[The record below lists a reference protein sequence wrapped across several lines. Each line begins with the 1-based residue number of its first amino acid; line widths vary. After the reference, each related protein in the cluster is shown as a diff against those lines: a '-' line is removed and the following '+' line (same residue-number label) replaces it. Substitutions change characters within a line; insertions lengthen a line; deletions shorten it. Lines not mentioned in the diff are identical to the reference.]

1 MSNKKI
7 LLVFTNARSAEKI
20 YNVIPELSKLYKLD
34 LYMLGEF
41 SPKTRWWGDND
52 TRFDFVEKNKKHF
65 DEIIEGEGFIFHG
78 DDVKDV
84 LSPLDLN
91 KYHTILLDGD
101 HVREELQWPILY
113 RAAKKKGILV
123 IGNHHGNSNF
133 GDNFLGHI
141 SKIALKAEPEKL
153 TEEKQEF
160 YKTDKKREITDKMIS
175 IDKVFCLGEKERII
189 YNQLYNDKN
198 IIKGGIPTNDTLKN
212 HLNVEGEHI
221 LLITNFLGNHGM
233 GRMFTKGRLE
243 SQKALK
249 KLRNKIFPHDF
260 DDEFVPKSGL
270 IELSKK
276 YNKKIVIKQ
285 KTRFDDPRYDLNV
298 EYIKKVLMHD
308 WDGPYEILT
317 DKGLDIDEVIA
328 KSFIVISAAS
338 TLAFKP
344 IQLRKPTVI
353 IEGTGQIGNFYDY
366 NGIVPLNK
374 IAVENEVERQLKEGP
389 DLEFIKTT
397 LEGGLDFNATE
408 IYVNNLKKVIDEHT
422 SNL

>member
-20 YNVIPELSKLYKLD
+20 YNIISELSKLYKLD

-52 TRFDFVEKNKKHF
+52 TRFDFIEKNKQYF
-65 DEIIEGEGFIFHG
+65 DEIIEGEGFLFHG
-78 DDVKDV
+78 DYIKDI

-101 HVREELQWPILY
+101 HVRAELQWPILY
-113 RAAKKKGILV
+113 QEAKKKEILV
-123 IGNHHGNSNF
+123 IGNHHGNSDF
-133 GDNFLGHI
+133 GSNLLGHI
-141 SKIALKAEPEKL
+141 SKIGLKAETEKI
-153 TEEKQEF
+153 TENKEIF
-160 YKTDKKREITDKMIS
+160 YHSERKKSLKDKMIS

-189 YNQLYNDKN
+189 YNQLYDDKN

-212 HLNVEGEHI
+212 HLNTEGEHI
-221 LLITNFLGNHGM
+221 LLITNFLGNHGIS
-233 GRMFTKGRLE
+233 RPFSNTSKHTQQEHKR
-243 SQKALK
+243 
-249 KLRNKIFPHDF
+249 LRNKLFPHDF

-285 KTRFDDPRYDLNV
+285 KTRFDDPRYHVNI

-353 IEGTGQIGNFYDY
+353 IEGTGQTGNFYDY
-366 NGIVPLNK
+366 NGMVSLNK
-374 IAVENEVERQLKEGP
+374 IAVENEVERQLKDGP

-408 IYVNNLKKVIDEHT
+408 TYINNLKKVIDEHT

>member
-52 TRFDFVEKNKKHF
+52 TRLNFIEKNKKHF
-65 DEIIEGEGFIFHG
+65 DEIIEGDGFLFHG
-78 DDVKDV
+78 GKIKDV

-91 KYHTILLDGD
+91 KYHTILLDGN
-101 HVREELQWPILY
+101 HVRPELQWPFLY
-113 RAAKKKGILV
+113 QEAKKKGILV
-123 IGNHHGNSNF
+123 IGNHHGNSDFNS
-133 GDNFLGHI
+133 NLLGHI
-141 SKIALKAEPEKL
+141 SRIGLKAKPEKL
-153 TEEKQEF
+153 T
-160 YKTDKKREITDKMIS
+160 DKIVT

-189 YNQLYNDKN
+189 YNQLYDNKN
-198 IIKGGIPTNDTLKN
+198 IIKGGIPTNDTLKK
-212 HLNVEGEHI
+212 HLNTEGEHI

-233 GRMFTKGRLE
+233 NLMFTKDAE
-243 SQKALK
+243 SQLSYK
-249 KLRNKIFPHDF
+249 KIRNKLFPHDF

-285 KTRFDDPRYDLNV
+285 KTRFDDPRYDLNI

-344 IQLRKPTVI
+344 IQLGKPTI
-353 IEGTGQIGNFYDY
+353 IVEGTGQIGNFYDY
-366 NGIVPLNK
+366 KGVVPLDK
-374 IAVENEVERQLKEGP
+374 TAIENEVERQLKEGQ
-389 DLEFIKTT
+389 DLEFTKTT

-408 IYVNNLKKVIDEHT
+408 IYVNNLKKVIDGHT